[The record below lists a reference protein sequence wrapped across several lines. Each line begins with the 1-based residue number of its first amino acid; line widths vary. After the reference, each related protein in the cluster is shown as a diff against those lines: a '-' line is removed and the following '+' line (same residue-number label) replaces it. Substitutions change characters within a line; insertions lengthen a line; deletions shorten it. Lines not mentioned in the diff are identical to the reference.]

1 LIEFQTSNS
10 LCFYLIPF
18 CKEQILK
25 LLTPLRAAIL
35 MAVAAVSLTG
45 CQLSSSEL
53 PAISDSGTKN
63 SGHVVWHDLITPNLA
78 QSQAFYAS
86 VFGWQFQA
94 VNDSYTLAS
103 LDGKLI
109 AGMAELDNKQ
119 NASHWL
125 SLISSKDIAGVSEK
139 TIKAGGKV
147 LVSSTEIKGRGT
159 IAVLEDPQGAVF
171 SLINTVSGDPETQ
184 QTDNSW
190 IWQEVWSDNPEQSKA
205 FYQSLGNYSAQSKPL
220 NNGNYSYLAL
230 NGKPA
235 IGFVKK
241 PDAEI
246 GNTWV
251 NYIKVADI
259 DATLL
264 KVTSAGG
271 IVLMAPSDKVRSG
284 SVAIIRDP
292 AGAGIVIQEQM

>member
-1 LIEFQTSNS
+1 M
-10 LCFYLIPF
+10 
-18 CKEQILK
+18 K
-25 LLTPLRAAIL
+25 LHTPLRAAIL

-45 CQLSSSEL
+45 CQLTSSEL

-63 SGHVVWHDLITPNLA
+63 LGHVVWHDLITPNLA

-125 SLISSKDIAGVSEK
+125 SLISSKNIAGVSEK

-171 SLINTVSGDPETQ
+171 SLINTVNGDPETQ
-184 QTDNSW
+184 QTDNGW

-205 FYQSLGNYSAQSKPL
+205 FYQSLGNYSAQNKPL
-220 NNGNYSYLAL
+220 SNGNYSYLAL
-230 NGKPA
+230 NGTPA

-251 NYIKVADI
+251 NYIKVADV

-264 KVTSAGG
+264 KVTAAGG
-271 IVLMAPSDKVRSG
+271 IVLMAPNDKVRSG

>member
-1 LIEFQTSNS
+1 M
-10 LCFYLIPF
+10 
-18 CKEQILK
+18 K

-35 MAVAAVSLTG
+35 IAVTAVSMTG
-45 CQLSSSEL
+45 CQLTSSEL

-78 QSQAFYAS
+78 QSQAFYSS

-125 SLISSKDIAGVSEK
+125 SLISSKDIAAVSEK

-171 SLINTVSGDPETQ
+171 SLINTVNGDPEAQ
-184 QTDNSW
+184 QTDNGW

-230 NGKPA
+230 NGTPA

-251 NYIKVADI
+251 NYIKVADV

-264 KVTSAGG
+264 KVTAAGG
-271 IVLMAPSDKVRSG
+271 IVLMAPNDKVRNG

>member
-1 LIEFQTSNS
+1 M
-10 LCFYLIPF
+10 
-18 CKEQILK
+18 KV
-25 LLTPLRAAIL
+25 LTPLRAAIL
-35 MAVAAVSLTG
+35 IAVTAVSLTG
-45 CQLSSSEL
+45 CQLTSSEL

-78 QSQAFYAS
+78 QSQAFYSS

-125 SLISSKDIAGVSEK
+125 SLISSKDIAAISEK

-171 SLINTVSGDPETQ
+171 SLINTVNGDPEAQ
-184 QTDNSW
+184 QTDNGW

-230 NGKPA
+230 NGTPA

-251 NYIKVADI
+251 NYIKVADV

-264 KVTSAGG
+264 KVTAAGG
-271 IVLMAPSDKVRSG
+271 IVLMAPNDKVRNG

>member
-1 LIEFQTSNS
+1 M
-10 LCFYLIPF
+10 
-18 CKEQILK
+18 K

-35 MAVAAVSLTG
+35 IAVTAVSMTG
-45 CQLSSSEL
+45 CQLTSSEL

-78 QSQAFYAS
+78 QSQAFYSS

-125 SLISSKDIAGVSEK
+125 SLISSKDIAAISEK

-171 SLINTVSGDPETQ
+171 SLINTVNGDPEAQ
-184 QTDNSW
+184 QTDNGW

-230 NGKPA
+230 NGTPA

-251 NYIKVADI
+251 NYIKVADV

-264 KVTSAGG
+264 KVTAAGG
-271 IVLMAPSDKVRSG
+271 IVLMAPNDKVRNG

>member
-1 LIEFQTSNS
+1 
-10 LCFYLIPF
+10 
-18 CKEQILK
+18 LK

-35 MAVAAVSLTG
+35 IAVTAVSLTG
-45 CQLSSSEL
+45 CQLTSSEL

-78 QSQAFYAS
+78 QSQAFYSS

-125 SLISSKDIAGVSEK
+125 SLISSKDIAAVSEK

-171 SLINTVSGDPETQ
+171 SLINTVNGDPEAQ
-184 QTDNSW
+184 QTDNGW

-230 NGKPA
+230 NGTPA

-251 NYIKVADI
+251 NYIKVADV

-264 KVTSAGG
+264 KVTAAGG
-271 IVLMAPSDKVRSG
+271 IVLMAPNDKVRNG

>member
-1 LIEFQTSNS
+1 MLLLT
-10 LCFYLIPF
+10 PF
-18 CKEQILK
+18 CKEQTLK
-25 LLTPLRAAIL
+25 VLTPLRAAIL
-35 MAVAAVSLTG
+35 MAVTAVSLTG
-45 CQLSSSEL
+45 CQLTSSEL

-78 QSQAFYAS
+78 QSQAFYSS

-94 VNDSYTLAS
+94 INDSYTLAS

-125 SLISSKDIAGVSEK
+125 SLISSKDIAAVSEK

-147 LVSSTEIKGRGT
+147 LVSSTQIKGRGT

-171 SLINTVSGDPETQ
+171 SLINTVNGDPEAQ
-184 QTDNSW
+184 KTDNGW

-230 NGKPA
+230 NGTPA

-251 NYIKVADI
+251 NYIKVADV

-264 KVTSAGG
+264 KVTAAGG
-271 IVLMAPSDKVRSG
+271 LVLMAPNDKVRSG

>member
-1 LIEFQTSNS
+1 
-10 LCFYLIPF
+10 
-18 CKEQILK
+18 LK
-25 LLTPLRAAIL
+25 VLTPLRAAIL
-35 MAVAAVSLTG
+35 IAVTAVSLTG
-45 CQLSSSEL
+45 CQLTSSEL

-78 QSQAFYAS
+78 QSQAFYSS
-86 VFGWQFQA
+86 VFDWQFQA

-125 SLISSKDIAGVSEK
+125 SLISSKDIAAVSEK

-171 SLINTVSGDPETQ
+171 SLINTVNGDPEAQ
-184 QTDNSW
+184 QTDNGW

-205 FYQSLGNYSAQSKPL
+205 FYQSLGNYSAQNKPL

-230 NGKPA
+230 NGTPA

-251 NYIKVADI
+251 NYIKVADL

-264 KVTSAGG
+264 KVTAAGG
-271 IVLMAPSDKVRSG
+271 IVLMAPNDKVRSG

>member
-1 LIEFQTSNS
+1 L
-10 LCFYLIPF
+10 
-18 CKEQILK
+18 
-25 LLTPLRAAIL
+25 
-35 MAVAAVSLTG
+35 AVSAVSLVG
-45 CQLSSSEL
+45 CQLTSSEL

-86 VFGWQFQA
+86 VFGWQFKE
-94 VNDSYTLAS
+94 VNDNYTLAS
-103 LDGKLI
+103 LEGKLI
-109 AGMAELDNKQ
+109 AGIAELDNKQ

-125 SLISSKDIAGVSEK
+125 SLISSKDIAAVSEK

-171 SLINTVSGDPETQ
+171 SLINTVNGDPETQ
-184 QTDNSW
+184 QTDNGW
-190 IWQEVWSDNPEQSKA
+190 IWQEVWSDNPDQSKA
-205 FYQSLGNYSAQSKPL
+205 FYQSLDSYSAQSKPL

-230 NGKPA
+230 NGTPA

-251 NYIKVADI
+251 NYIKVADV

-264 KVTSAGG
+264 KVTAAGG
-271 IVLMAPSDKVRSG
+271 IVLMAPNDKVRNG

>member
-1 LIEFQTSNS
+1 M
-10 LCFYLIPF
+10 
-18 CKEQILK
+18 K
-25 LLTPLRAAIL
+25 LHTPLRAAIL

-147 LVSSTEIKGRGT
+147 LVSNTEIKGRGT

-171 SLINTVSGDPETQ
+171 SLINAVNGDPETQ
-184 QTDNSW
+184 QTDNGW

-230 NGKPA
+230 NGTPA

-251 NYIKVADI
+251 NYIKVADV

-264 KVTSAGG
+264 KVTAAGG
-271 IVLMAPSDKVRSG
+271 IVLMAPNDKVRSG

>member
-1 LIEFQTSNS
+1 M
-10 LCFYLIPF
+10 
-18 CKEQILK
+18 K

-35 MAVAAVSLTG
+35 IAVTAVSLTG
-45 CQLSSSEL
+45 CQLTSSEL

-78 QSQAFYAS
+78 QSQAFYSS
-86 VFGWQFQA
+86 VFGWQFQV

-125 SLISSKDIAGVSEK
+125 SLISSKDIAAVSEK

-171 SLINTVSGDPETQ
+171 SLINTVNGDPEAQ
-184 QTDNSW
+184 QTDNGW

-230 NGKPA
+230 NGTPA

-251 NYIKVADI
+251 NYIKVADV

-264 KVTSAGG
+264 KVTAAGG
-271 IVLMAPSDKVRSG
+271 IVLMAPNDKVRNG

>member
-1 LIEFQTSNS
+1 M
-10 LCFYLIPF
+10 
-18 CKEQILK
+18 KV
-25 LLTPLRAAIL
+25 LTPLRAAIL
-35 MAVAAVSLTG
+35 MAVTAVSLTG
-45 CQLSSSEL
+45 CQLTSSEL

-78 QSQAFYAS
+78 QSQTFYGS

-103 LDGKLI
+103 LDGTLI

-125 SLISSKDIAGVSEK
+125 SLISSKDIAAVSEK
-139 TIKAGGKV
+139 TIAAGGKV
-147 LVSSTEIKGRGT
+147 LVSNTEIKGRGT

-171 SLINTVSGDPETQ
+171 SLINTVNGDPETH
-184 QTDNSW
+184 QTDNGW

-220 NNGNYSYLAL
+220 KNGNYNYLAL
-230 NGKPA
+230 NGTPA

-251 NYIKVADI
+251 NYIKVADV

-264 KVTSAGG
+264 KVTAAGG
-271 IVLMAPSDKVRSG
+271 IVLMAPNDKVRSG

>member
-1 LIEFQTSNS
+1 M
-10 LCFYLIPF
+10 
-18 CKEQILK
+18 K

-35 MAVAAVSLTG
+35 MAVTAVSLTG
-45 CQLSSSEL
+45 CQLTSSEL

-78 QSQAFYAS
+78 QSQTFYGS
-86 VFGWQFQA
+86 VFGWQFEA

-125 SLISSKDIAGVSEK
+125 SLISSKDIAAVSEK
-139 TIKAGGKV
+139 TIAAGGKV

-171 SLINTVSGDPETQ
+171 SLINTVNGDPETQ
-184 QTDNSW
+184 QTDNGW

-220 NNGNYSYLAL
+220 KNGNYSYLAL
-230 NGKPA
+230 NGTPA

-251 NYIKVADI
+251 NYIKVADV

-264 KVTSAGG
+264 KVTAAGG
-271 IVLMAPSDKVRSG
+271 IVLMAPNDKVRSG

>member
-1 LIEFQTSNS
+1 M
-10 LCFYLIPF
+10 
-18 CKEQILK
+18 K
-25 LLTPLRAAIL
+25 LLTPLRATIL
-35 MAVAAVSLTG
+35 MAVTAVSLTG
-45 CQLSSSEL
+45 CQLTSSEL

-78 QSQAFYAS
+78 QSQTFYGS

-109 AGMAELDNKQ
+109 AGIAELDNKQ

-125 SLISSKDIAGVSEK
+125 SLISSKDIAAVSEK
-139 TIKAGGKV
+139 TIAAGGKV

-171 SLINTVSGDPETQ
+171 SLINTVNGDPETQ
-184 QTDNSW
+184 QTDNGW

-205 FYQSLGNYSAQSKPL
+205 FYQSLGNYSAQNKPL
-220 NNGNYSYLAL
+220 SNGNYSYLAL
-230 NGKPA
+230 NGTPA

-251 NYIKVADI
+251 NYIKVADV

-264 KVTSAGG
+264 KVTAAGG
-271 IVLMAPSDKVRSG
+271 IVLMAPNDKVRSG

>member
-1 LIEFQTSNS
+1 MLLLT
-10 LCFYLIPF
+10 PF
-18 CKEQILK
+18 CKEQTLK
-25 LLTPLRAAIL
+25 VLTPLRAAIL
-35 MAVAAVSLTG
+35 MAVTAVSLTG
-45 CQLSSSEL
+45 CQLTSSEL

-78 QSQAFYAS
+78 QSQAFYSS

-94 VNDSYTLAS
+94 INDSYTLAS

-125 SLISSKDIAGVSEK
+125 SLISSKDIAAVSEK

-171 SLINTVSGDPETQ
+171 SLINTVNGDPEAQ
-184 QTDNSW
+184 QTDNGW

-230 NGKPA
+230 NGTPA

-251 NYIKVADI
+251 NYIKVADV

-264 KVTSAGG
+264 KVTAAGG
-271 IVLMAPSDKVRSG
+271 LVLMAPNDKVRSG

>member
-1 LIEFQTSNS
+1 MT
-10 LCFYLIPF
+10 PF
-18 CKEQILK
+18 CKEQTLK

-35 MAVAAVSLTG
+35 IAVTAVSMTG
-45 CQLSSSEL
+45 CQLTSSEL

-78 QSQAFYAS
+78 QSQAFYSS

-125 SLISSKDIAGVSEK
+125 SLISSKDIAAISEK

-171 SLINTVSGDPETQ
+171 SLINTVNGDPEAQ
-184 QTDNSW
+184 QTDNGW

-230 NGKPA
+230 NGTPA

-251 NYIKVADI
+251 NYIKVADV

-264 KVTSAGG
+264 KVTAAGG
-271 IVLMAPSDKVRSG
+271 IVLMAPNDKVRNG

>member
-1 LIEFQTSNS
+1 M
-10 LCFYLIPF
+10 
-18 CKEQILK
+18 K

-45 CQLSSSEL
+45 CQLTSSEL

-63 SGHVVWHDLITPNLA
+63 LGHVVWHDLITPNLA

-125 SLISSKDIAGVSEK
+125 SLISSKNIAGVSEK

-171 SLINTVSGDPETQ
+171 SLINTVNGDPETH
-184 QTDNSW
+184 QTDNGW

-205 FYQSLGNYSAQSKPL
+205 FYQSLGNYSAQNKPL
-220 NNGNYSYLAL
+220 SNGNYSYLAL
-230 NGKPA
+230 NGTPA

-251 NYIKVADI
+251 NYIKVADV

-264 KVTSAGG
+264 KVTAAGG
-271 IVLMAPSDKVRSG
+271 IVLMAPNDKVRSG

>member
-1 LIEFQTSNS
+1 MT
-10 LCFYLIPF
+10 PF
-18 CKEQILK
+18 CKEQTLK
-25 LLTPLRAAIL
+25 VLTPLRAAIV
-35 MAVAAVSLTG
+35 MAVTAVSLTG
-45 CQLSSSEL
+45 CQLTSSEL
-53 PAISDSGTKN
+53 PAISNSGTKN
-63 SGHVVWHDLITPNLA
+63 SGHVVWHDLITPNLS
-78 QSQAFYAS
+78 QSQAFYSS
-86 VFGWQFQA
+86 VFGWQFQT

-125 SLISSKDIAGVSEK
+125 SLISSKDISAVSEK
-139 TIKAGGKV
+139 TIAAGGKV

-171 SLINTVSGDPETQ
+171 SLINTVSGDPETH
-184 QTDNSW
+184 QTDNGW

-220 NNGNYSYLAL
+220 KNGNYSYLAL
-230 NGKPA
+230 NGTPA

-241 PDAEI
+241 PDTEI

-251 NYIKVADI
+251 NYIKVADV

-264 KVTSAGG
+264 KVTAAGG
-271 IVLMAPSDKVRSG
+271 IVLMAPNDKVRSG

>member
-1 LIEFQTSNS
+1 MT
-10 LCFYLIPF
+10 PF
-18 CKEQILK
+18 CKEQTLK

-35 MAVAAVSLTG
+35 IAVTAVSLTG
-45 CQLSSSEL
+45 CQLTSSEL

-78 QSQAFYAS
+78 QSQAFYSS
-86 VFGWQFQA
+86 VFGWQFQV
-94 VNDSYTLAS
+94 VNDSYTLVS

-125 SLISSKDIAGVSEK
+125 SLISSKDIAAVSEK

-171 SLINTVSGDPETQ
+171 SLINTVNGDPEAQ
-184 QTDNSW
+184 QTDNGW

-230 NGKPA
+230 NGTPA

-251 NYIKVADI
+251 NYIKVTDV

-264 KVTSAGG
+264 KVTAAGG
-271 IVLMAPSDKVRSG
+271 IVLMAPNDKVRNG

-292 AGAGIVIQEQM
+292 AGAGIVIQEPM

>member
-1 LIEFQTSNS
+1 M
-10 LCFYLIPF
+10 
-18 CKEQILK
+18 KV
-25 LLTPLRAAIL
+25 LTPLRAIIL
-35 MAVAAVSLTG
+35 MAVTAVSLTG
-45 CQLSSSEL
+45 CQLTSSEL

-78 QSQAFYAS
+78 QSQTFYGS

-125 SLISSKDIAGVSEK
+125 SLISSKDIAAVSEK

-171 SLINTVSGDPETQ
+171 SLINTVNGDPETH
-184 QTDNSW
+184 QTDNGW

-205 FYQSLGNYSAQSKPL
+205 FYQSLGNYSAQNKPL

-230 NGKPA
+230 NGTPA

-251 NYIKVADI
+251 NYIKVADV

-264 KVTSAGG
+264 KVTAAGG
-271 IVLMAPSDKVRSG
+271 IVLMAPNDKVRSG

>member
-1 LIEFQTSNS
+1 M
-10 LCFYLIPF
+10 
-18 CKEQILK
+18 K
-25 LLTPLRAAIL
+25 LLTPLRATIL
-35 MAVAAVSLTG
+35 MAVTAVSLTG
-45 CQLSSSEL
+45 CQLTSSEL

-78 QSQAFYAS
+78 QSQTFYGS
-86 VFGWQFQA
+86 VFGWQFEA
-94 VNDSYTLAS
+94 INDRYTLAS

-125 SLISSKDIAGVSEK
+125 SLISSKNIAGVSEK

-171 SLINTVSGDPETQ
+171 SLINTVNGDPETH

-205 FYQSLGNYSAQSKPL
+205 FYQSLGNYSAQNKPL
-220 NNGNYSYLAL
+220 SNGNYSYLAL
-230 NGKPA
+230 NGTPA

-251 NYIKVADI
+251 NYIKVADV

-264 KVTSAGG
+264 KVTAAGG
-271 IVLMAPSDKVRSG
+271 IVLMAPNDKVRSG

>member
-1 LIEFQTSNS
+1 M
-10 LCFYLIPF
+10 
-18 CKEQILK
+18 K

-35 MAVAAVSLTG
+35 IAVTAVSLTG
-45 CQLSSSEL
+45 CQLTSSEL

-78 QSQAFYAS
+78 QSQAFYSS

-125 SLISSKDIAGVSEK
+125 SLISSKDIAAVSEK

-171 SLINTVSGDPETQ
+171 SLINTVNGDPEAQ
-184 QTDNSW
+184 QTDNGW

-230 NGKPA
+230 NGTPA

-251 NYIKVADI
+251 NYIKVADV

-264 KVTSAGG
+264 KVTAAGG
-271 IVLMAPSDKVRSG
+271 IVLMAPNDKVRNG

>member
-1 LIEFQTSNS
+1 MT
-10 LCFYLIPF
+10 PF
-18 CKEQILK
+18 CKEQTLK

-35 MAVAAVSLTG
+35 IAVTAVSMTG
-45 CQLSSSEL
+45 CQLTSSEL

-78 QSQAFYAS
+78 QSQAFYSS

-125 SLISSKDIAGVSEK
+125 SLISSKDIAAVSEK

-171 SLINTVSGDPETQ
+171 SLINTVNGDPEAQ
-184 QTDNSW
+184 QTDNGW

-230 NGKPA
+230 NGTPA

-251 NYIKVADI
+251 NYIKVADV

-264 KVTSAGG
+264 KVTAAGG
-271 IVLMAPSDKVRSG
+271 IVLMAPNDKVRNG

>member
-1 LIEFQTSNS
+1 M
-10 LCFYLIPF
+10 
-18 CKEQILK
+18 KV
-25 LLTPLRAAIL
+25 LTPLRAAIL
-35 MAVAAVSLTG
+35 MAVTAVSLTG
-45 CQLSSSEL
+45 CQLTSSEL

-78 QSQAFYAS
+78 QSQAFYSS

-94 VNDSYTLAS
+94 INDSYTLAS

-125 SLISSKDIAGVSEK
+125 SLISSKDIAAVSEK

-171 SLINTVSGDPETQ
+171 SLINTVNGDPEAQ
-184 QTDNSW
+184 QTDNGW

-230 NGKPA
+230 NGTPA

-251 NYIKVADI
+251 NYIKVADV

-264 KVTSAGG
+264 KVTAAGG
-271 IVLMAPSDKVRSG
+271 IVLMAPNDKVRNG
-284 SVAIIRDP
+284 SVAIIRNP

>member
-1 LIEFQTSNS
+1 LT
-10 LCFYLIPF
+10 PF
-18 CKEQILK
+18 CKEQTLK

-35 MAVAAVSLTG
+35 IAVTAVSMTG
-45 CQLSSSEL
+45 CQLTSSEL

-78 QSQAFYAS
+78 QSQAFYSS

-125 SLISSKDIAGVSEK
+125 SLISSKDIAAVSEK

-171 SLINTVSGDPETQ
+171 SLINTVNGDPEAQ
-184 QTDNSW
+184 QTDNGW

-230 NGKPA
+230 NGTPA

-251 NYIKVADI
+251 NYIKVADV

-264 KVTSAGG
+264 KVTAAGG
-271 IVLMAPSDKVRSG
+271 IVLMAPNDKVRSG

>member
-1 LIEFQTSNS
+1 
-10 LCFYLIPF
+10 
-18 CKEQILK
+18 
-25 LLTPLRAAIL
+25 
-35 MAVAAVSLTG
+35 MAVTAASLTG
-45 CQLSSSEL
+45 CQLTSSEL
-53 PAISDSGTKN
+53 PAISNSGTKN

-78 QSQAFYAS
+78 QSQAFYSS

-125 SLISSKDIAGVSEK
+125 SLISSIDIAAVSEK

-171 SLINTVSGDPETQ
+171 SLINTVNGDPATE
-184 QTDNSW
+184 QTDNGW

-230 NGKPA
+230 NGTPA

-241 PDAEI
+241 PDTEI

-251 NYIKVADI
+251 NYIKVADV

-264 KVTSAGG
+264 KVTAAGG
-271 IVLMAPSDKVRSG
+271 LVLMAPNDKVRSG

>member
-1 LIEFQTSNS
+1 M
-10 LCFYLIPF
+10 
-18 CKEQILK
+18 K

-35 MAVAAVSLTG
+35 IAVTAVSMTG
-45 CQLSSSEL
+45 CQLTSSEL

-78 QSQAFYAS
+78 QSQAFYSS

-125 SLISSKDIAGVSEK
+125 SLISSKDIAAVSEK

-171 SLINTVSGDPETQ
+171 SLINTVNGDPEAQ
-184 QTDNSW
+184 QTDNGW

-230 NGKPA
+230 NGTPA

-251 NYIKVADI
+251 NYIKVADV

-264 KVTSAGG
+264 KVTAAGG
-271 IVLMAPSDKVRSG
+271 IVLMAPNDKVRNG

-292 AGAGIVIQEQM
+292 AGAGIVIQEPM

>member
-1 LIEFQTSNS
+1 MLLLT
-10 LCFYLIPF
+10 PF
-18 CKEQILK
+18 CKEQTLK
-25 LLTPLRAAIL
+25 VLTPLRAAIL
-35 MAVAAVSLTG
+35 MAVTAVSLTG
-45 CQLSSSEL
+45 CQLTSSEL

-78 QSQAFYAS
+78 QSQAFYSS

-94 VNDSYTLAS
+94 INDSYTLAS

-125 SLISSKDIAGVSEK
+125 SLISSKDIAAVSEK

-171 SLINTVSGDPETQ
+171 SLINTVNGDPEAQ
-184 QTDNSW
+184 QTDNGW

-230 NGKPA
+230 NGTPA

-251 NYIKVADI
+251 NYIKVADV

-264 KVTSAGG
+264 KVTAAGG
-271 IVLMAPSDKVRSG
+271 IVLMAPNDKVRNG
-284 SVAIIRDP
+284 SVAIIRNP

>member
-1 LIEFQTSNS
+1 M
-10 LCFYLIPF
+10 
-18 CKEQILK
+18 K

>member
-1 LIEFQTSNS
+1 M
-10 LCFYLIPF
+10 
-18 CKEQILK
+18 K

-35 MAVAAVSLTG
+35 MAVAAASLTG
-45 CQLSSSEL
+45 CQLTSSEL

-184 QTDNSW
+184 QTDNGW

-251 NYIKVADI
+251 NYIKVADV

-264 KVTSAGG
+264 KVTTAGG
-271 IVLMAPSDKVRSG
+271 IVLMAPNDKVRSG

>member
-1 LIEFQTSNS
+1 LT
-10 LCFYLIPF
+10 PF
-18 CKEQILK
+18 CKEQTLK
-25 LLTPLRAAIL
+25 VLTPLRAAIL
-35 MAVAAVSLTG
+35 IAVTAVSLTG
-45 CQLSSSEL
+45 CQLTSSEL

-78 QSQAFYAS
+78 QSQAFYSS

-125 SLISSKDIAGVSEK
+125 SLISSKDIAAVSEK

-171 SLINTVSGDPETQ
+171 SLINTVNGDPEAQ
-184 QTDNSW
+184 QTDNGW

-230 NGKPA
+230 NGTPA

-251 NYIKVADI
+251 NYIKVADV

-264 KVTSAGG
+264 KVTAAGG
-271 IVLMAPSDKVRSG
+271 IVLMAPNDKVRNG

>member
-1 LIEFQTSNS
+1 
-10 LCFYLIPF
+10 
-18 CKEQILK
+18 
-25 LLTPLRAAIL
+25 
-35 MAVAAVSLTG
+35 MAVTAVSLTG
-45 CQLSSSEL
+45 CQLTSSEL

-78 QSQAFYAS
+78 QSQTFYGS

-109 AGMAELDNKQ
+109 AGIAELDNKQ

-125 SLISSKDIAGVSEK
+125 SLISSKDIAAVSEK

-171 SLINTVSGDPETQ
+171 SLINTVNGDPETH
-184 QTDNSW
+184 QTDNGW

-205 FYQSLGNYSAQSKPL
+205 FYQSLGNYSAQNKPL
-220 NNGNYSYLAL
+220 SNGNYSYLAL
-230 NGKPA
+230 NGAPA

-251 NYIKVADI
+251 NYIKVADV

-264 KVTSAGG
+264 KVTAAGG
-271 IVLMAPSDKVRSG
+271 IVLMAPNDKVRSG

>member
-1 LIEFQTSNS
+1 M
-10 LCFYLIPF
+10 
-18 CKEQILK
+18 KV
-25 LLTPLRAAIL
+25 LTPLRAIIL
-35 MAVAAVSLTG
+35 MAVTAVSLTG
-45 CQLSSSEL
+45 CQLTSSEL

-78 QSQAFYAS
+78 QSQTFYGS

-125 SLISSKDIAGVSEK
+125 SLISSKDIAAVSEK

-171 SLINTVSGDPETQ
+171 SLINTVNGDPETH
-184 QTDNSW
+184 QTDNGW

-205 FYQSLGNYSAQSKPL
+205 FYQSLGNYSAQNKPL

-251 NYIKVADI
+251 NYIKVADV

-264 KVTSAGG
+264 KVTAAGG
-271 IVLMAPSDKVRSG
+271 IVLMAPNDKVRSG

>member
-1 LIEFQTSNS
+1 M
-10 LCFYLIPF
+10 
-18 CKEQILK
+18 KV
-25 LLTPLRAAIL
+25 LTPLRAAIL
-35 MAVAAVSLTG
+35 MAVTAVSLTG
-45 CQLSSSEL
+45 CQLTSSEL

-78 QSQAFYAS
+78 QSQAFYSS

-94 VNDSYTLAS
+94 INDSYTLAS

-125 SLISSKDIAGVSEK
+125 SLISSKDIAAVSEK
-139 TIKAGGKV
+139 TIQAGGKV

-171 SLINTVSGDPETQ
+171 SLINTVNGDPEAQ
-184 QTDNSW
+184 QTDNGW

-230 NGKPA
+230 NGTPA

-251 NYIKVADI
+251 NYIKVADV

-264 KVTSAGG
+264 KVTAAGG
-271 IVLMAPSDKVRSG
+271 LVLMAPNDKVRSG

>member
-1 LIEFQTSNS
+1 M
-10 LCFYLIPF
+10 
-18 CKEQILK
+18 K

-35 MAVAAVSLTG
+35 IAATAVSLTG
-45 CQLSSSEL
+45 CQLTSSEL

-78 QSQAFYAS
+78 QSQAFYSS
-86 VFGWQFQA
+86 VFGWQFQV

-125 SLISSKDIAGVSEK
+125 SLISSKDIAAVSEK

-171 SLINTVSGDPETQ
+171 SLINTVNGDPEAQ
-184 QTDNSW
+184 QTDNGW

-230 NGKPA
+230 NGTPA

-251 NYIKVADI
+251 NYIKVTDV

-264 KVTSAGG
+264 KVTAAGG
-271 IVLMAPSDKVRSG
+271 IVLMAPNDKVRNG

-292 AGAGIVIQEQM
+292 AGAGIVIQEPM

>member
-1 LIEFQTSNS
+1 LT
-10 LCFYLIPF
+10 PF
-18 CKEQILK
+18 CKEQTLK

-35 MAVAAVSLTG
+35 IAVTAVSMTG
-45 CQLSSSEL
+45 CQLTSSEL

-78 QSQAFYAS
+78 QSQAFYSS

-125 SLISSKDIAGVSEK
+125 SLISSKDIAAVSEK

-171 SLINTVSGDPETQ
+171 SLINTVNGDPEAQ
-184 QTDNSW
+184 QTDNGW

-230 NGKPA
+230 NGTPA

-251 NYIKVADI
+251 NYIKVADV

-264 KVTSAGG
+264 KVTAAGG
-271 IVLMAPSDKVRSG
+271 IVLMAPNDKVRNG

>member
-1 LIEFQTSNS
+1 M
-10 LCFYLIPF
+10 
-18 CKEQILK
+18 K

-45 CQLSSSEL
+45 CQLTSSEL

-63 SGHVVWHDLITPNLA
+63 LGHVVWHDLITPNLA

-171 SLINTVSGDPETQ
+171 SLINAVNGDPETQ
-184 QTDNSW
+184 QTDNGW

>member
-1 LIEFQTSNS
+1 
-10 LCFYLIPF
+10 
-18 CKEQILK
+18 
-25 LLTPLRAAIL
+25 
-35 MAVAAVSLTG
+35 MAVTAVSLTG
-45 CQLSSSEL
+45 CQLTSSEL
-53 PAISDSGTKN
+53 PAISNSGTKN
-63 SGHVVWHDLITPNLA
+63 SGHVVWHDLITPNLS
-78 QSQAFYAS
+78 QSQAFYSS
-86 VFGWQFQA
+86 VFGWKFQA
-94 VNDSYTLAS
+94 VNESYTLAS

-125 SLISSKDIAGVSEK
+125 SLISSKDIAAVSEK

-171 SLINTVSGDPETQ
+171 SLINTVNGDPETH

-205 FYQSLGNYSAQSKPL
+205 FYQSLGNYSAQNKPL

-230 NGKPA
+230 NGTPA

-251 NYIKVADI
+251 NYIKVADV

-264 KVTSAGG
+264 KVTAAGG
-271 IVLMAPSDKVRSG
+271 IVLMAPNDKVRSG